1 MANKLPKN
9 HKSFFFFLSISEKKI
24 RQVSK
29 FRHNFLFFSS
39 GSKTA
44 VLSSSIHRNLEA
56 VFFSLFFLANFCIAT

>member
-9 HKSFFFFLSISEKKI
+9 HKSFFFFLSISEKKFA
-24 RQVSK
+24 K
-29 FRHNFLFFSS
+29 FRNFATIFFFFSS

-56 VFFSLFFLANFCIAT
+56 VFLSLFFWRIFV